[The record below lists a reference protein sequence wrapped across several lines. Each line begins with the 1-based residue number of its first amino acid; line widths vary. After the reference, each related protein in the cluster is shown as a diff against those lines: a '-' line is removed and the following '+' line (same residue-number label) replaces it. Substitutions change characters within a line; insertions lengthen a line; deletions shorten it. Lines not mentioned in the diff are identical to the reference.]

1 MLNADMIIE
10 KGIKPEDLYCV
21 RTSDDNDEFDFR
33 GTEWAI
39 YEQKDDTRVGGLTI
53 PSFAGKEFYS
63 KPIKPIEIWLCCD
76 KSYAI
81 YKPTKDIEF
90 AGIRKVNV
98 LVMETMHYTETGK
111 IALKKAIYERFNN
124 DCHVVDTVITLDDF
138 MKSHSPMHFDYFVFI
153 HGWGDTIKAGIVEKL
168 YFANCP
174 WEYTW
179 EDGDLIPINHQRD
192 IDTKLRAL
200 EKEIRNA

>member
-1 MLNADMIIE
+1 MLNAEMILK

-21 RTSDDNDEFDFR
+21 RLSDDDDEFDFK
-33 GTEWAI
+33 GTKWAI

-53 PSFAGKEFYS
+53 PASASNEFHGKIIE
-63 KPIKPIEIWLCCD
+63 PIAIWLCCD
-76 KSYAI
+76 NQYAT
-81 YKPTKDIEF
+81 YKPTKDAEF
-90 AGIRKVNV
+90 TSIRKVNV
-98 LVMETMHYTETGK
+98 LLMNTACSTKSGLV
-111 IALKKAIYERFNN
+111 ALNKAIYERFNN

-138 MKSHSPMHFDYFVFI
+138 MESHIPMHFDYFVFMDN
-153 HGWGDTIKAGIVEKL
+153 WGDTIKAGIVEKL

-174 WEYTW
+174 WEYAW
-179 EDGDLIPINHQRD
+179 RDGDLIPINHQRD

>member
-21 RTSDDNDEFDFR
+21 RTSDDNDEFNFK

-39 YEQKDDTRVGGLTI
+39 YEQKDDTRIGGLTI
-53 PSFAGKEFYS
+53 SGFHEEIVE
-63 KPIKPIEIWLCCD
+63 PIAIWLCCD
-76 KSYAI
+76 KSYAT

-90 AGIRKVNV
+90 AEIRKVNV
-98 LVMETMHYTETGK
+98 LVMNTCPPTSNEM
-111 IALKKAIYERFNN
+111 IALKDAICKRFNN
-124 DCHVVDTVITLDDF
+124 NSHLVDVITTLDRY
-138 MKSHSPMHFDYFVFI
+138 MEIHIPIHFDYFVFMN
-153 HGWGDTIKAGIVEKL
+153 GWGDTIRAGIVEKL

-174 WEYTW
+174 WEYAW
-179 EDGDLIPINHQRD
+179 KDGDLIPINHQRD

-200 EKEIRNA
+200 EKEIRND

>member
-1 MLNADMIIE
+1 MLNAEMIIE

-21 RTSDDNDEFDFR
+21 RTSDDDDEFDFKAMK
-33 GTEWAI
+33 WAI

-53 PSFAGKEFYS
+53 PEFYG

-90 AGIRKVNV
+90 TDIRKVNV
-98 LVMETMHYTETGK
+98 LVMNTCPLTSSDM
-111 IALKKAIYERFNN
+111 IALKAAIYNRFDNN
-124 DCHVVDTVITLDDF
+124 SHLVDVITTLDRY
-138 MKSHSPMHFDYFVFI
+138 MEIHIPMHFDYFVFMDS
-153 HGWGDTIKAGIVEKL
+153 WGDTIKAGIVEKL
-168 YFANCP
+168 YFASCP
-174 WEYTW
+174 WEYAW
-179 EDGDLIPINHQRD
+179 KDGDLIPINHQRD
-192 IDTKLRAL
+192 IDTKLKAL